1 LGVLQPL
8 SYQPILTQVTYD
20 KIDKALDEDLET
32 IHRLRDLGFLVDYKV
47 EFGSLQG
54 EKYVFIEY
62 TIRLGNKA
70 KYVTKKI
77 PISRDEI
84 VWLGDEW

>member
-1 LGVLQPL
+1 
-8 SYQPILTQVTYD
+8 
-20 KIDKALDEDLET
+20 
-32 IHRLRDLGFLVDYKV
+32 LVDYKV